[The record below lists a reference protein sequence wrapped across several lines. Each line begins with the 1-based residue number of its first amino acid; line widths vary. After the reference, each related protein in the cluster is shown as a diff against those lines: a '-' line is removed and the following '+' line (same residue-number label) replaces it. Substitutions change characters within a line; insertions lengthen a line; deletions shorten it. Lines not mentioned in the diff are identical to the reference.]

1 MKKIVKSLTA
11 VLCAVLTLGFTACQR
26 DYEDLIIGSW
36 EVVGCTITETVDG
49 QSSTRTEAL
58 PVGYSETCTFNKDN
72 TFVGKRTGGG
82 GSDTY
87 QGTYSLSDDQL
98 TIAVN
103 SGWQDDEGEWHS
115 TVDTETA
122 TIKNL
127 DKKEL
132 VMVWTETEGA
142 NYTYSVEYKLKRM

>member
-1 MKKIVKSLTA
+1 MKNVLKTVAVTLCTA
-11 VLCAVLTLGFTACQR
+11 LTLGLVGCQR
-26 DYEDLIIGSW
+26 DNEDLIIGSW

-72 TFVGKRTGGG
+72 TFVGKRTGGF

-142 NYTYSVEYKLKRM
+142 NYTYSVEYKLKKI

>member
-1 MKKIVKSLTA
+1 MKKIAKSLTA

-36 EVVGCTITETVDG
+36 EVVSCTITETING
-49 QSSTRTEAL
+49 QSSTETQV
-58 PVGYSETCTFNKDN
+58 PPGGYSEICTFNKDN
-72 TFVGKRTGGG
+72 TFVDKRTGGRY
-82 GSDTY
+82 SDTN

-98 TIAVN
+98 TIAIN

-115 TVDTETA
+115 TVDTETV
-122 TIKNL
+122 TIKKL

-132 VMVWTETEGA
+132 VIVMTDTESA
-142 NYTYSVEYKLKRM
+142 NYTCLLESKLKRI

>member
-1 MKKIVKSLTA
+1 MKKTAKSLTA

-36 EVVGCTITETVDG
+36 EGVSCTITETIDG
-49 QSSTRTEAL
+49 QSSTETQV
-58 PVGYSETCTFNKDN
+58 PPDGYSEIWTFNKDN
-72 TFVGKRTGGG
+72 TFVGKLTEGRY
-82 GSDTY
+82 SDTY

-115 TVDTETA
+115 TVDTETV

-127 DKKEL
+127 DRKEL
-132 VMVWTETEGA
+132 VFVMTDTESA
-142 NYTYSVEYKLKRM
+142 NYTYSVEYKLKRI